1 MARMRKSR
9 LAKRHRPIDKSKLPF
24 GLPFRI
30 KDDKYRQSFKS
41 AGCFSCGLIGNT
53 TVGAHIRHG
62 LAGGMGLKPCDS
74 LILALCAD
82 CHSEQHEDGERQFWA
97 DRGYTMGS
105 IKKIAKERYRGWK
118 NG

>member
-1 MARMRKSR
+1 MRFRKPKKS
-9 LAKRHRPIDKSKLPF
+9 HVPVDKSALAF

-41 AGCFSCGLIGNT
+41 AGCFSCGLIGDS

-74 LILALCAD
+74 LILALCSD
-82 CHSEQHEDGERQFWA
+82 CHTEQHEDGECQFWA
-97 DRGYTMGS
+97 DRGYTMGR
-105 IKKIAKERYRGWK
+105 IKKIAKQRYWGWK